1 MAHDKIIRLYR
12 NTLCV
17 YSNIAADNIDKWL
30 HKQKPSKKATFEEQ
44 AKIVNAAYKNIY
56 FVEWAINN
64 GVFFLPESNDSSEQE
79 KAIKE
84 NYCRLLGVI
93 QLLDNVRNYWSH
105 LKHNKTIIAANLDGK
120 NNETVKNKSEN
131 SNNEDTC
138 NAVLSGLKDFITQ
151 AYVAA
156 CSETGVKIPDKY
168 KASEGLFACVK
179 KPEEDYKVIKITS
192 EFTITGFVFYIC
204 LFLDG
209 QQINEF
215 LEAMEQSVYNF
226 DELADRQNFR
236 LTHPKVKYPESLSKK
251 IKDFFYARDVYT
263 YWRVRG
269 HRDNILEDKTLD
281 EKEDYYSLLEYLKR
295 CPKERL
301 ELVEESPT
309 DKNEFV
315 IDNVSYDVR
324 EKNKFMEW
332 GLEFWDNEIE
342 RLMKIYP
349 ESKLDMWKWGH
360 HQTADY
366 KHKIKLELKQQAENQ
381 GRPYQFPRYEKVVFD
396 LPETEEE
403 RRNYRNDEHGFTYYL
418 LKDDSNTFSQAMF
431 SYQFL
436 NGKKV
441 IGLMGSRMLC
451 SILEYYF
458 WKYPVTDTEK
468 NTENMRRDF
477 FVNLFKSCY
486 LFISK
491 LEKPKKEKLVATS
504 EKIKQRILFL
514 NKQYSA
520 IANDEN
526 IRSHTKIKFIL
537 DTWNQMLTYGQPT
550 NLAHAN
556 DGKGITGGK
565 NGYQELMRLLVRMDD
580 LELKR
585 KPAHEELIRKLK
597 VLGADKT
604 GKSYY
609 EVINK
614 SFQQKNVSNKL
625 RTLDSILDIDDLFSY
640 CKKYR
645 EAMLERFSKALD
657 DFSPDDFRPRYE
669 MRWLGLSDARTH
681 EASQQTKPSVSRKL
695 ETNIIN
701 VDNKTYSAVGLPR
714 DIRNLDELKNYID
727 AENLE
732 KVHSKIYPSPNGCT
746 LLIPE
751 FFTKNGVELGELRG
765 NQHVRKRLFLIRRQ
779 DTVLAHIAYQKGVR
793 FKGKALSTI
802 ELAKTNFQEIKMSL
816 PIEDNGELLLYIRF
830 YYRYFKQ
837 NRYQLPMKLTKVLC
851 KLLTSKGIVS
861 KGGVLNFNRLTPI
874 PKEEMTFEEKLSH
887 LSEEEQ
893 NLPEEERNKLVEQKF
908 AAIKPYVFRALENDD
923 SFYMDELLS
932 SYTICRRAIVEKLF
946 KLEKRVLGC
955 SKMEIVT
962 GEDFIDFPPI
972 AQWLLKEGL
981 INNEQNK
988 LIINIRNS
996 ALHCDIPDSAFSLS
1010 KDELLQKTKQRG
1022 EKNKKQKVFL
1032 DIFSQGL
1039 KLTNEILDK
1048 LDAKYPVK

>member
-1 MAHDKIIRLYR
+1 
-12 NTLCV
+12 
-17 YSNIAADNIDKWL
+17 
-30 HKQKPSKKATFEEQ
+30 
-44 AKIVNAAYKNIY
+44 
-56 FVEWAINN
+56 
-64 GVFFLPESNDSSEQE
+64 
-79 KAIKE
+79 
-84 NYCRLLGVI
+84 
-93 QLLDNVRNYWSH
+93 
-105 LKHNKTIIAANLDGK
+105 
-120 NNETVKNKSEN
+120 
-131 SNNEDTC
+131 
-138 NAVLSGLKDFITQ
+138 
-151 AYVAA
+151 
-156 CSETGVKIPDKY
+156 
-168 KASEGLFACVK
+168 
-179 KPEEDYKVIKITS
+179 
-192 EFTITGFVFYIC
+192 
-204 LFLDG
+204 
-209 QQINEF
+209 
-215 LEAMEQSVYNF
+215 
-226 DELADRQNFR
+226 
-236 LTHPKVKYPESLSKK
+236 
-251 IKDFFYARDVYT
+251 
-263 YWRVRG
+263 
-269 HRDNILEDKTLD
+269 
-281 EKEDYYSLLEYLKR
+281 
-295 CPKERL
+295 
-301 ELVEESPT
+301 
-309 DKNEFV
+309 
-315 IDNVSYDVR
+315 
-324 EKNKFMEW
+324 MEW
-332 GLEFWDNEIE
+332 GLECWDSEIE
-342 RLMKIYP
+342 RLMKTYQD
-349 ESKLDMWKWGH
+349 SKLDMWKWGH
-360 HQTADY
+360 NQTADY
-366 KHKIKLELKQQAENQ
+366 KHNIKLELKQQAGEQ
-381 GRPYQFPRYEKVVFD
+381 GRPYQFPRYEKVIFD

-418 LKDDSNTFSQAMF
+418 LKDDFNTFSQAMF
-431 SYQFL
+431 SYQYKD
-436 NGKKV
+436 GKKV

-451 SILEYYF
+451 SILEYYL
-458 WKYPVTDTEK
+458 WKYPITDTNK
-468 NTENMRRDF
+468 KTEDERCVF
-477 FVNLFKSCY
+477 FENIFEACY

-491 LEKPKKEKLVATS
+491 FEKPKKEKLVATS

-565 NGYQELMRLLVRMDD
+565 NGYQVLMRLLVKMDD

-597 VLGADKT
+597 VLGTDKT

-640 CKKYR
+640 CEKYR

-681 EASQQTKPSVSRKL
+681 EASQQTKPSVSCKL

-714 DIRNLDELKNYID
+714 DIRHLDELKIHID
-727 AENLE
+727 AEDLE
-732 KVHSKIYPSPNGCT
+732 KIHSKIYPPLNGCT

-793 FKGKALSTI
+793 FEGNALFNI
-802 ELAKTNFQEIKMSL
+802 ELAKTNFQEIEMSL
-816 PIEDNGELLLYIRF
+816 TIEDKGELLLYIRF

-837 NRYQLPMKLTKVLC
+837 NRYQLPMKFTKALC
-851 KLLTSKGIVS
+851 KLLTSKEIIR

-887 LSEEEQ
+887 LSEEEKK
-893 NLPEEERNKLVEQKF
+893 LSEEERNGLVEQKF
-908 AAIKPYVFRALENDD
+908 AAMKPYVFRALENDD

-932 SYTICRRAIVEKLF
+932 SYTICRRAMINKLF
-946 KLEKRVLGC
+946 KMEERTLSCSQMKMDKEKGY
-955 SKMEIVT
+955 
-962 GEDFIDFPPI
+962 IDFTMI
-972 AQWLLKEGL
+972 TEWLLKEKL
-981 INNEQNK
+981 INNDQKE
-988 LIINIRNS
+988 LISNIRNS
-996 ALHCDIPDSAFSLS
+996 ALHCDIPDSAFLLS
-1010 KDELLQKTKQRG
+1010 KDELLQKTKPRG
-1022 EKNKKQKVFL
+1022 GKNKKQKVFL

>member
-1 MAHDKIIRLYR
+1 
-12 NTLCV
+12 
-17 YSNIAADNIDKWL
+17 
-30 HKQKPSKKATFEEQ
+30 
-44 AKIVNAAYKNIY
+44 
-56 FVEWAINN
+56 
-64 GVFFLPESNDSSEQE
+64 
-79 KAIKE
+79 
-84 NYCRLLGVI
+84 
-93 QLLDNVRNYWSH
+93 
-105 LKHNKTIIAANLDGK
+105 
-120 NNETVKNKSEN
+120 
-131 SNNEDTC
+131 
-138 NAVLSGLKDFITQ
+138 
-151 AYVAA
+151 
-156 CSETGVKIPDKY
+156 
-168 KASEGLFACVK
+168 VK

-281 EKEDYYSLLEYLKR
+281 DKEDYYSLLEYLKR

-349 ESKLDMWKWGH
+349 DSKLDMWKWGH

-366 KHKIKLELKQQAENQ
+366 KHNIKLELKQQAEEQ
-381 GRPYQFPRYEKVVFD
+381 GRPYQFPRYEKVIFD

-451 SILEYYF
+451 SILEYYL
-458 WKYPVTDTEK
+458 WKYPVTDTDK
-468 NTENMRRDF
+468 NTENKKRDF

-565 NGYQELMRLLVRMDD
+565 NGNQELMRFRNNGRLKNKPVLKIKEKKSPLKTRRAVYSFEKRS
-580 LELKR
+580 LTVKR
-585 KPAHEELIRKLK
+585 KPYPQFGYCNSCGEIL
-597 VLGADKT
+597 LG
-604 GKSYY
+604 
-609 EVINK
+609 ENFNHFK
-614 SFQQKNVSNKL
+614 SFL
-625 RTLDSILDIDDLFSY
+625 
-640 CKKYR
+640 
-645 EAMLERFSKALD
+645 
-657 DFSPDDFRPRYE
+657 
-669 MRWLGLSDARTH
+669 
-681 EASQQTKPSVSRKL
+681 
-695 ETNIIN
+695 
-701 VDNKTYSAVGLPR
+701 
-714 DIRNLDELKNYID
+714 
-727 AENLE
+727 
-732 KVHSKIYPSPNGCT
+732 
-746 LLIPE
+746 
-751 FFTKNGVELGELRG
+751 
-765 NQHVRKRLFLIRRQ
+765 NQ
-779 DTVLAHIAYQKGVR
+779 
-793 FKGKALSTI
+793 
-802 ELAKTNFQEIKMSL
+802 
-816 PIEDNGELLLYIRF
+816 
-830 YYRYFKQ
+830 
-837 NRYQLPMKLTKVLC
+837 
-851 KLLTSKGIVS
+851 
-861 KGGVLNFNRLTPI
+861 
-874 PKEEMTFEEKLSH
+874 
-887 LSEEEQ
+887 
-893 NLPEEERNKLVEQKF
+893 
-908 AAIKPYVFRALENDD
+908 
-923 SFYMDELLS
+923 
-932 SYTICRRAIVEKLF
+932 
-946 KLEKRVLGC
+946 
-955 SKMEIVT
+955 
-962 GEDFIDFPPI
+962 
-972 AQWLLKEGL
+972 
-981 INNEQNK
+981 
-988 LIINIRNS
+988 
-996 ALHCDIPDSAFSLS
+996 
-1010 KDELLQKTKQRG
+1010 
-1022 EKNKKQKVFL
+1022 
-1032 DIFSQGL
+1032 
-1039 KLTNEILDK
+1039 
-1048 LDAKYPVK
+1048 

>member
-504 EKIKQRILFL
+504 EKIKQRILF
-514 NKQYSA
+514 
-520 IANDEN
+520 
-526 IRSHTKIKFIL
+526 
-537 DTWNQMLTYGQPT
+537 
-550 NLAHAN
+550 
-556 DGKGITGGK
+556 
-565 NGYQELMRLLVRMDD
+565 
-580 LELKR
+580 
-585 KPAHEELIRKLK
+585 
-597 VLGADKT
+597 
-604 GKSYY
+604 
-609 EVINK
+609 
-614 SFQQKNVSNKL
+614 
-625 RTLDSILDIDDLFSY
+625 
-640 CKKYR
+640 
-645 EAMLERFSKALD
+645 
-657 DFSPDDFRPRYE
+657 
-669 MRWLGLSDARTH
+669 
-681 EASQQTKPSVSRKL
+681 
-695 ETNIIN
+695 
-701 VDNKTYSAVGLPR
+701 
-714 DIRNLDELKNYID
+714 
-727 AENLE
+727 
-732 KVHSKIYPSPNGCT
+732 
-746 LLIPE
+746 
-751 FFTKNGVELGELRG
+751 
-765 NQHVRKRLFLIRRQ
+765 
-779 DTVLAHIAYQKGVR
+779 
-793 FKGKALSTI
+793 
-802 ELAKTNFQEIKMSL
+802 
-816 PIEDNGELLLYIRF
+816 
-830 YYRYFKQ
+830 
-837 NRYQLPMKLTKVLC
+837 
-851 KLLTSKGIVS
+851 
-861 KGGVLNFNRLTPI
+861 
-874 PKEEMTFEEKLSH
+874 
-887 LSEEEQ
+887 
-893 NLPEEERNKLVEQKF
+893 
-908 AAIKPYVFRALENDD
+908 
-923 SFYMDELLS
+923 
-932 SYTICRRAIVEKLF
+932 
-946 KLEKRVLGC
+946 
-955 SKMEIVT
+955 
-962 GEDFIDFPPI
+962 
-972 AQWLLKEGL
+972 
-981 INNEQNK
+981 
-988 LIINIRNS
+988 
-996 ALHCDIPDSAFSLS
+996 
-1010 KDELLQKTKQRG
+1010 
-1022 EKNKKQKVFL
+1022 
-1032 DIFSQGL
+1032 
-1039 KLTNEILDK
+1039 
-1048 LDAKYPVK
+1048 